1 MIYLASPYTHP
12 DPVVREERFAAA
24 CAVAAQLLRFGHLVF
39 SPICHSHPLT
49 RFGLPLDWGFWERCD
64 RQHLERC
71 SELIV
76 LMLPGW
82 TSSRGVLAEIAIA
95 RELGLPVRYL
105 EGPATTTPTLA
116 PDATEAGI

>member
-71 SELIV
+71 SELI
-76 LMLPGW
+76 
-82 TSSRGVLAEIAIA
+82 
-95 RELGLPVRYL
+95 ELGLPVRYL